1 MRTATRRWR
10 ARGSPRLRGSDG
22 FAPIGA
28 YAAIGDGRTVALVAD
43 DGSVDFMSLPN
54 LHAPTTFA
62 AILDPERG
70 GHFTLAPAGEFEAAR
85 RYAGRTN
92 VLETTYRTVDGVVR
106 VTEAVT
112 LQDGGLLP
120 WVELARRIEG
130 VEGSVRMG
138 WRLEPRFDWGREP
151 PRIVRRGDL
160 LVAEGAGLRL
170 AVHSWDAGT
179 VTAEEHALAGSFTI
193 RAGERALLALVAAS
207 EQPLHAP
214 SRDHVEARLD
224 ATRRVWERWLGLW
237 AYDGPWEEEV
247 ARSVLA
253 LKLLVYAPNGSIA
266 AAPTTSLPEVV
277 GGDKNYDYRYSW
289 VRDSAFT
296 LDALI
301 RAGIPEQVQESF
313 ACLLRAVRET
323 APDLRPFYDLD
334 GQVATRRQQLDH
346 LSGYRDSRP
355 VRYGNAASTQLQLG
369 SWGDLLETAA
379 LYCSEGNMLD
389 EDTAE
394 MLASCVD
401 RVAVLW
407 PDTDSGMW
415 ELDEHRHYTSSKI
428 SVWMAFDRALRLA
441 GEGQLPDR
449 HVAQWREQRDRL
461 HAWIEERCW
470 SEDLGAYCGWAG
482 EESLDAGI
490 LRAMRMDYPETER
503 LDRTVDTIR
512 DRLVAAPGLV
522 YRTSEHRGNEGA
534 FVACSFWLVE
544 ALARLGR
551 VDEACE
557 TMELILPYANDLGLF
572 SEEIDPESGE
582 LLGNFP
588 QGLSHLALVNAA
600 GAIEDATRAP
610 RGRGAPQAAAAVPG
624 RMSPS

>member
-1 MRTATRRWR
+1 
-10 ARGSPRLRGSDG
+10 
-22 FAPIGA
+22 
-28 YAAIGDGRTVALVAD
+28 
-43 DGSVDFMSLPN
+43 MSLPN
-54 LHAPTTFA
+54 LHSPTTFA
-62 AILDPERG
+62 AILDPEKG
-70 GHFTLAPAGEFEAAR
+70 GRFTLAPAGEYEAAR

-92 VLETTYRTVDGVVR
+92 VLETTYRTADGVVR
-106 VTEAVT
+106 VTEALT

-120 WVELARRIEG
+120 WVELARRVEG
-130 VEGSVRMG
+130 LEGSVPLE
-138 WRLEPRFDWGREP
+138 WRLEPRFDWGRRAP
-151 PRIVRRGDL
+151 DIARRGDL
-160 LVAEGAGLRL
+160 LVAEGAGLQL
-170 AVHSWDAGT
+170 AVHSWDAGEVAT
-179 VTAEEHALAGSFTI
+179 ERNALVGSFEI
-193 RAGERALLALVAAS
+193 ASGERALLALVATS

-224 ATRRVWERWLGLW
+224 ATKRVWERWLGLW

-247 ARSVLA
+247 ARSALA

-266 AAPTTSLPEVV
+266 AAPTTSLPEVI

-296 LDALI
+296 LDALM
-301 RAGIPEQVQESF
+301 RLGIPEQVQESF

-334 GQVATRRQQLDH
+334 GCVPTRRETLEH
-346 LSGYRDSRP
+346 LRGYRDSRP

-379 LYCSEGNMLD
+379 LYCSEGNVLD
-389 EDTAE
+389 GETAE
-394 MLASCVD
+394 MLAGCID

-407 PDTDSGMW
+407 PDEDSGMW

-428 SVWMAFDRALRLA
+428 AVWMAFDRALRLA
-441 GEGQLPDR
+441 AEDQLPDR
-449 HVAQWREQRDRL
+449 HAAQWREQHDRL
-461 HAWIEERCW
+461 HAWIEEHCW
-470 SEDLGAYCGWAG
+470 SEELGAYRGWAG

-490 LRAMRMDYPETER
+490 LRALRMDYPEKER

-512 DRLVAAPGLV
+512 ERLAAAPGLV
-522 YRTSEHRGNEGA
+522 YRTSEHVGQEGA

-551 VDEACE
+551 VDEACD

-572 SEEIDPESGE
+572 SEEIDPENGE

-600 GAIEDATRAP
+600 GAIEDASGGSRAGGASAKAGAA
-610 RGRGAPQAAAAVPG
+610 RG
-624 RMSPS
+624 

>member
-1 MRTATRRWR
+1 MRA
-10 ARGSPRLRGSDG
+10 PDG
-22 FAPIGA
+22 FAPVSA
-28 YAAIGDGRTVALVAD
+28 YAAIGDGRTVALVAA
-43 DGSVDFMSLPN
+43 DGSVDFMSLPSV
-54 LHAPTTFA
+54 HSPTTFA
-62 AILDPERG
+62 ALLDPERG
-70 GHFTLAPAGEFEAAR
+70 GRFTLSPAGEYEVAR

-92 VLETTYRTVDGVVR
+92 VLETTYRTGDGVAR
-106 VTEAVT
+106 VTEALT

-130 VEGSVRMG
+130 LEGSVRLE
-138 WRLEPRFDWGREP
+138 WRLEPRFDWGRRRP
-151 PRIVRRGDL
+151 DIVRRGDL
-160 LVAEGAGLRL
+160 LVAEGAGLQL

-179 VTAEEHALAGSFTI
+179 VTPEEDALAGSFEI
-193 RAGERALLALVAAS
+193 AAGERSLLALVAAS

-224 ATRRVWERWLGLW
+224 ATKRVWERWLGLW

-247 ARSVLA
+247 ARSALA

-266 AAPTTSLPEVV
+266 AAPTTSLPEVI

-296 LDALI
+296 LDALM
-301 RAGIPEQVQESF
+301 RLGIPEQVQESF

-334 GQVATRRQQLDH
+334 GCVPTRRETLDH
-346 LSGYRDSRP
+346 LRGYRDSRP
-355 VRYGNAASTQLQLG
+355 VRYGNAASNQLQLG

-379 LYCSEGNMLD
+379 LYCSEGNVLD
-389 EDTAE
+389 EATAE
-394 MLASCVD
+394 MLASCID

-407 PDTDSGMW
+407 PDKDSGMW
-415 ELDEHRHYTSSKI
+415 ELEELRNYTSSKI
-428 SVWMAFDRALRLA
+428 AVWMAFDRALRLA
-441 GEGQLPDR
+441 QEGQLPDR
-449 HVAQWREQRDRL
+449 HVGQWREQRDRL
-461 HAWIEERCW
+461 QAWIEENCW
-470 SEDLGAYCGWAG
+470 SAELGAYCGWAG
-482 EESLDAGI
+482 EDSLDAGI
-490 LRAMRMDYPETER
+490 LRALRMDYPNKER
-503 LDRTVDTIR
+503 LGRTVDTIR
-512 DRLVAAPGLV
+512 ERLVAAPGLV
-522 YRTSEHRGNEGA
+522 YRSSEHVGQEGA

-551 VDEACE
+551 VDEAGE

-572 SEEIDPESGE
+572 SEEIDPETGE

-600 GAIEDATRAP
+600 GAIEDASAGSRA
-610 RGRGAPQAAAAVPG
+610 GGASAKAGAAQD
-624 RMSPS
+624 

>member
-1 MRTATRRWR
+1 MRA
-10 ARGSPRLRGSDG
+10 SDG

-28 YAAIGDGRTVALVAD
+28 YAAIGDGRTVALVAAN
-43 DGSVDFMSLPN
+43 GSVDFMSLPN
-54 LHAPTTFA
+54 LHSPTTFA
-62 AILDPERG
+62 AILDPEKG
-70 GHFTLAPAGEFEAAR
+70 GRFTLAPAGEYEAAR

-92 VLETTYRTVDGVVR
+92 VLETTYRTADGVVL
-106 VTEAVT
+106 VTEALT

-120 WVELARRIEG
+120 WVELARRVEG
-130 VEGSVRMG
+130 LEGSVPLE
-138 WRLEPRFDWGREP
+138 WRLEPRFDWGRRAP
-151 PRIVRRGDL
+151 DIARRGDL
-160 LVAEGAGLRL
+160 LVAEGAGLQL
-170 AVHSWDAGT
+170 AVHSWDAGEVAT
-179 VTAEEHALAGSFTI
+179 ERNALVGSFEI
-193 RAGERALLALVAAS
+193 ASGERALLALVATS

-224 ATRRVWERWLGLW
+224 ATKRVWERWLGLW

-247 ARSVLA
+247 ARSALA

-266 AAPTTSLPEVV
+266 AAPTTSLPEVI

-296 LDALI
+296 LDALM
-301 RAGIPEQVQESF
+301 RLGIPEQVQESF

-334 GQVATRRQQLDH
+334 GCVPTRRETLEH
-346 LSGYRDSRP
+346 LRGYRDSRP

-379 LYCSEGNMLD
+379 LYCSEGNVLD
-389 EDTAE
+389 GETAE
-394 MLASCVD
+394 MLAGCID

-407 PDTDSGMW
+407 PDEDSGMW

-428 SVWMAFDRALRLA
+428 AVWMAFDRALRLA
-441 GEGQLPDR
+441 AEDQLPDR
-449 HVAQWREQRDRL
+449 HAAQWREQHDRL
-461 HAWIEERCW
+461 HAWIEEHCW
-470 SEDLGAYCGWAG
+470 SEELGAYRGWAG

-490 LRAMRMDYPETER
+490 LRALRMDYPEKER

-512 DRLVAAPGLV
+512 ERLAAAPGLV
-522 YRTSEHRGNEGA
+522 YRTSEHVGQEGA

-572 SEEIDPESGE
+572 SEEIHPENGE

-600 GAIEDATRAP
+600 GAIEDASGGSRAGGASAKAGAA
-610 RGRGAPQAAAAVPG
+610 RG
-624 RMSPS
+624 